1 VVDAT
6 SDSPT
11 HHPRQDARI
20 LVAVTGASG
29 SIYAERLVDILR
41 TKVERVYLLFSDAGL
56 QVVRHELKP
65 RTEGFSLVRAAAGDL
80 DPADRQVI
88 RLLDNND
95 LFAPVASG
103 SSAPTA
109 MVVLPT
115 SMGTLGRI
123 CHGISSNLLE
133 RSADVCLKQKRPLV
147 LCPRETPLS
156 AIHLKNML
164 QLAEYGASIV
174 PAMPAFY
181 QHPKSIEDLVDFMVG
196 RVLEVLDLPHGLY
209 PPWNSRMR

>member
-1 VVDAT
+1 MLVADTTLAAE
-6 SDSPT
+6 
-11 HHPRQDARI
+11 HRI

-29 SIYAERLVDILR
+29 AIYAERLIDVLR
-41 TKVERVYLLFSDAGL
+41 TKVDRVYLLFTDAGQ

-65 RTEGFSLVRAAAGDL
+65 KNDGFSLVRAAAGEVNL
-80 DPADRQVI
+80 EDRQVI
-88 RLLDNND
+88 RLLDNRD

-109 MVVLPT
+109 MIVMPA

-147 LCPRETPLS
+147 LCPRETPLN

-181 QHPKSIEDLVDFMVG
+181 QHPKSVEDLVDFMVG
-196 RVLEVLDLPHGLY
+196 RVLEVLNLPHALY
-209 PPWNSRMR
+209 PAWNSRMR

>member
-1 VVDAT
+1 MVDLT
-6 SDSPT
+6 PHS
-11 HHPRQDARI
+11 RQDARI

-41 TKVERVYLLFSDAGL
+41 TRVERVYLLFSDAGL

-65 RTEGFSLVRAAAGDL
+65 RAEGFSLIRAASGDL

-115 SMGTLGRI
+115 SMGTLGR
-123 CHGISSNLLE
+123 HS
-133 RSADVCLKQKRPLV
+133 P
-147 LCPRETPLS
+147 
-156 AIHLKNML
+156 
-164 QLAEYGASIV
+164 
-174 PAMPAFY
+174 
-181 QHPKSIEDLVDFMVG
+181 
-196 RVLEVLDLPHGLY
+196 
-209 PPWNSRMR
+209 